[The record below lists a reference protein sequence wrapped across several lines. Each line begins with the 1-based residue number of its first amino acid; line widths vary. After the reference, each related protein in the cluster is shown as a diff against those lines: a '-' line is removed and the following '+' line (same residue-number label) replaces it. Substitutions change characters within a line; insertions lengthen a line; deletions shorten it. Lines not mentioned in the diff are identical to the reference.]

1 VQTGRFEQ
9 DCHLQEQQ
17 CGSCLWC
24 TGLFQCLS

>member
-1 VQTGRFEQ
+1 VQTEHFEQ
-9 DCHLQEQQ
+9 DCHIKNEP